1 MSNLFLLLLIDLYFR
16 PKDNAAAAAPSS
28 SSTSKDKER
37 RSSRDGKGG
46 SGRGRGRGGRR
57 QAETIQ
63 THSIFEQGPM
73 ERSNKGRKLRV
84 MGEGGMPCLVGE
96 GRGCERP

>member
-1 MSNLFLLLLIDLYFR
+1 MFMLRALSALLEWICALPLLLLSSLLIDFNFR
-16 PKDNAAAAAPSS
+16 PKDNATAASSS
-28 SSTSKDKER
+28 SSTSKEKEK
-37 RSSRDGKGG
+37 RSSRGGRGG

-73 ERSNKGRKLRV
+73 ERSNKGRKL
-84 MGEGGMPCLVGE
+84 G
-96 GRGCERP
+96 